1 MVNEG
6 NRKTRII
13 YMPIYKS
20 YTDMFLLT
28 FIQFHQNL
36 ELGFTFGNYEDTP
49 QWDYINRFIKRL
61 GLIQIKRDPRNS
73 VSSNNNQYTPQE
85 QDVIDYVN
93 QSLFQE
99 VLQNNQSLTIFQND
113 ERIRSGK
120 FNLPLYAETSVQL
133 LLKTY

>member
-1 MVNEG
+1 
-6 NRKTRII
+6 
-13 YMPIYKS
+13 MPIYKS

-120 FNLPLYAETSVQL
+120 FNLPLYAETSI
-133 LLKTY
+133 